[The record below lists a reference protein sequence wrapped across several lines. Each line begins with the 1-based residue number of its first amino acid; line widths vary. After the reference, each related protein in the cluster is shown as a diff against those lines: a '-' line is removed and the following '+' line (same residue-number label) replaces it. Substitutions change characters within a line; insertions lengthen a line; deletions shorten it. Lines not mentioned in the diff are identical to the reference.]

1 MVYSLYRVVKVG
13 VSIPVDLYAKLN
25 DLSKRMGV
33 KSRSRIIQMALREY
47 ILNKSIEL
55 KQDVDVIGVI
65 GIYYIHGKR
74 HVDEELVEIQH
85 EYLDIII
92 STQHIHLTKESCAEF
107 IIVRGRISRIEELIR
122 DLSKT
127 EIIHIDRVLIPLS

>member
-1 MVYSLYRVVKVG
+1 
-13 VSIPVDLYAKLN
+13 
-25 DLSKRMGV
+25 
-33 KSRSRIIQMALREY
+33 
-47 ILNKSIEL
+47 
-55 KQDVDVIGVI
+55 VIGVI
-65 GIYYIHGKR
+65 GVYYIHGKR

-107 IIVRGRISRIEELIR
+107 IIVRGKISRIEELIR

-127 EIIHIDRVLIPLS
+127 EIIHIDHMLIPLS

>member
-1 MVYSLYRVVKVG
+1 MYNVVKVG

-25 DLSKRMGV
+25 DLSKRMGI
-33 KSRSRIIQMALREY
+33 KSRSRIIQIALREY

-65 GIYYIHGKR
+65 GVYYIHGKR

-107 IIVRGRISRIEELIR
+107 IIVRGKISRIEELIR

-127 EIIHIDRVLIPLS
+127 EIIHIDHMLIPFS